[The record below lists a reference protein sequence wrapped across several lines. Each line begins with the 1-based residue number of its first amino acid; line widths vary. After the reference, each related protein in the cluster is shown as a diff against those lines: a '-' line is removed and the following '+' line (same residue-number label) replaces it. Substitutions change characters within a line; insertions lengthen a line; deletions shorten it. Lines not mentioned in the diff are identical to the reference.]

1 MNNIDVAGRPTNGS
15 GTAQSDLCRLS
26 VRTEHTQVDLAVPHA
41 VSVAMIVPGIVDL
54 IDQHAP
60 FGQHCTADLFGVGEG
75 RTEAIQWAL
84 SRLGQAPLDAARTL
98 AEHGVRD
105 GELLVL
111 TPTERAAP
119 PPLFDDLMHNVA
131 AADADRHRRWGPGP
145 ARAMGAVV
153 AAAAAVVGS
162 ATLLTA
168 RSTADSV
175 AGALAALVVAV
186 LALTAGALVSRVY
199 RDRYAATALVGC
211 ALPLAFTAGAL
222 MVPGHLGAAHL
233 FLGSVACGV
242 FAVLAV
248 RAGGVGLALCTA
260 TATGAVLAGA
270 AAAAGMLTD
279 QPRHVI
285 GAVLG
290 AAALAGLA
298 IAPRLSI
305 LLAALPL
312 PPVPSPGTPLDP
324 DEPDSDAG
332 GVPAAFEGLQTRARR
347 AHRHLT
353 GLVSAMAL
361 TTVAGALMSARL
373 FADDGIYWPGTMF
386 ASVCAVVLMLRGRGH
401 SSLAPAAALIGS
413 GAATLAL
420 LVTGAAVAGTG
431 PSLALFALAVLGAG
445 AALTLGMLAP
455 EHAFSPVTR
464 RSVEIVDYAAIA
476 AVVPLAC
483 WVSGLF
489 ATMRGL

>member
-15 GTAQSDLCRLS
+15 GTAQSDLCRLT
-26 VRTEHTQVDLAVPHA
+26 VLTEHTQVDLAVPHA
-41 VSVAMIVPGIVDL
+41 VPVAMIVPGIVDL

-60 FGQHCTADLFGVGEG
+60 FGQHCAADLFGGEG
-75 RTEAIQWAL
+75 HAEAIRWAL

-98 AEHGVRD
+98 GEHGVRD

-111 TPTERAAP
+111 TPAERAAP
-119 PPLFDDLMHNVA
+119 TPLFDDLMHNVA
-131 AADADRHRRWGPGP
+131 AVDADSYRRWGPGP

-153 AAAAAVVGS
+153 AAAAALVGS

-168 RSTADSV
+168 RSAADSI

-186 LALTAGALVSRVY
+186 LAITAGALVSRVY

-233 FLGSVACGV
+233 FLGSVTCGV

-260 TATGAVLAGA
+260 ASTGAVLAGA

-290 AAALAGLA
+290 AVALAGLA

-305 LLAALPL
+305 LLATLPL

-324 DEPDSDAG
+324 DEPDSDVG

-347 AHRHLT
+347 AHRYLT
-353 GLVSAMAL
+353 GLVCAMSL
-361 TTVAGALMSARL
+361 TTAAGALMSARL
-373 FADDGIYWPGTMF
+373 FAGDRIYWPGTIF
-386 ASVCAVVLMLRGRGH
+386 ATVCAIVLMLRGRGH
-401 SSLAPAAALIGS
+401 SSLTPAAALIGS

-455 EHAFSPVTR
+455 EHAFSPVMR